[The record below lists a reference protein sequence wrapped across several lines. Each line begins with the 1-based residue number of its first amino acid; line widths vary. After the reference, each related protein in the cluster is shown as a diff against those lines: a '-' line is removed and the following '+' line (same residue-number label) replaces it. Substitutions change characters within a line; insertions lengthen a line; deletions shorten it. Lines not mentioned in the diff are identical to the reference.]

1 MSRSKLIVAM
11 ICCLFVFA
19 STNTMAA
26 TPVEQAK
33 REIDTA
39 IYHGDASLDA
49 SSVDK
54 VKAHLKHVINC
65 IEGPDGKAFDSS
77 AMNPC
82 DGQGS
87 GIIPDLKAAGPEGS
101 KALEHVQE
109 ADKIAVSS
117 SAASDLHTLHSNID
131 ELVSHLEEAKKA
143 LGN

>member
-26 TPVEQAK
+26 TRVEQAK

-39 IYHGDASLDA
+39 IYHGNASLDA

-54 VKAHLKHVINC
+54 AKAHLKHVINC
-65 IEGPDGKAFDSS
+65 IEGPEGKAFDSS
-77 AMNPC
+77 AC

-109 ADKIAVSS
+109 ADTIAVSP